1 MFATIQTTSGKSN
14 IGGFGTASLEKKD
27 ERDAKQEEEV
37 EKEKKK
43 NNVGKSKCARRKN
56 VDDWGHR
63 KR

>member
-1 MFATIQTTSGKSN
+1 VDSEQRRWT
-14 IGGFGTASLEKKD
+14 KKD

-37 EKEKKK
+37 EKKKKKKK

>member
-1 MFATIQTTSGKSN
+1 MDSEQRRWK
-14 IGGFGTASLEKKD
+14 KKD

-37 EKEKKK
+37 EKEKK

>member
-1 MFATIQTTSGKSN
+1 VDSEQRRWT
-14 IGGFGTASLEKKD
+14 KKD

-37 EKEKKK
+37 EKKKKK